1 MVRSRARTTATTPQ
15 ATGPASATR
24 RGSGIAA
31 PTIRKMNAA
40 RTNDATSHTS
50 SSVRRTC
57 TVTNPSTPPIRT
69 LTVSVVTKKIVAS
82 AAPRPPVTIRSA
94 TTKMTRLV
102 PSLRRLSPS
111 TSVRS
116 RSGAAS
122 RRKVATTAAGAVAQ
136 TMAPTS
142 RPDPSEIPVPRWTT
156 TATTS
161 AVRITPG
168 TASTTTRETAHRK
181 GSSGVRNDASKIR
194 PGRSTASTRSGVIPR
209 GASGRTNPAARPRRT
224 RPTTY
229 GSRIRRATRPTTE
242 AAVTRITKTRMA
254 STGLLCILG
263 VCRLWGA
270 SGALAGSR
278 AGIAAPGLQRRGTA
292 TGTAP
297 RWPPGIGPR
306 SAATGSRRDAILP
319 GMASRRASDLVGSLV
334 DGLVDHPTRRRGGVF
349 RRALRRQFSRLHDRR
364 RLLAVLLLALAGGI
378 GLAGM
383 FARGEL
389 AGVDARAYWAAVR
402 IWLNGGDPYH
412 PASPFMLL
420 LWTVT
425 WAYCRHPLAT
435 AVVALGLAFPTFAN
449 LDTGNINLVLVLMLW
464 GAQFTGPRTA
474 GLLWALATAMKWV
487 PMVFLPILA
496 PRARLHGVLFLAIA
510 GLLTLAT
517 LPLTLV
523 QLSVLFALPRPARLD
538 YLVYLWALV
547 PFVWLRPDPAW
558 FLRPATWRAWAAKLM
573 ATGRTWR
580 YGQHGDAGRA
590 PGRAGDRLRAAAR
603 SFFGLAA

>member
-1 MVRSRARTTATTPQ
+1 
-15 ATGPASATR
+15 
-24 RGSGIAA
+24 
-31 PTIRKMNAA
+31 
-40 RTNDATSHTS
+40 
-50 SSVRRTC
+50 
-57 TVTNPSTPPIRT
+57 
-69 LTVSVVTKKIVAS
+69 
-82 AAPRPPVTIRSA
+82 
-94 TTKMTRLV
+94 
-102 PSLRRLSPS
+102 
-111 TSVRS
+111 
-116 RSGAAS
+116 
-122 RRKVATTAAGAVAQ
+122 
-136 TMAPTS
+136 
-142 RPDPSEIPVPRWTT
+142 
-156 TATTS
+156 
-161 AVRITPG
+161 
-168 TASTTTRETAHRK
+168 
-181 GSSGVRNDASKIR
+181 
-194 PGRSTASTRSGVIPR
+194 
-209 GASGRTNPAARPRRT
+209 
-224 RPTTY
+224 
-229 GSRIRRATRPTTE
+229 
-242 AAVTRITKTRMA
+242 
-254 STGLLCILG
+254 
-263 VCRLWGA
+263 
-270 SGALAGSR
+270 
-278 AGIAAPGLQRRGTA
+278 
-292 TGTAP
+292 
-297 RWPPGIGPR
+297 
-306 SAATGSRRDAILP
+306 
-319 GMASRRASDLVGSLV
+319 MASRRASDLVGSLV

-412 PASPFMLL
+412 PASPFMPYVYSPWLLPAFAPWALLPWDVAWFVWRGGTILLL

-425 WAYCRHPLAT
+425 WAYGRHPLAT
-435 AVVALGLAFPTFAN
+435 AIVALGLAFPTFAN

-464 GAQFTGPRTA
+464 GARFTGPRTA

-580 YGQHGDAGRA
+580 DGQHGNAGRT